1 MRMARATQNCAIIK
15 KNKYY
20 NCNNN
25 KTKYTTRPMVVG
37 DVQIQERLT
46 HRMCYI
52 RILVFWHRNR
62 NGGGGNRVKSE
73 RPFEYYI
80 RERTYVCVCVQPGRQ
95 RDGDK
100 TVKKLTC
107 SLNCGGKIRLEPM
120 GALGRLSSTLPTGS
134 TGALAPQAMF
144 SCGGNKTD
152 GLSPKIYSRALPVA
166 VLRIEC
172 TYSIFNTYTYIRV

>member
-1 MRMARATQNCAIIK
+1 MRMARATQNCATIK
-15 KNKYY
+15 KNEYY

-46 HRMCYI
+46 HRVCYI

-62 NGGGGNRVKSE
+62 NGGDRVKSE

-80 RERTYVCVCVQPGRQ
+80 RERTYVCVCVCVVGATKR
-95 RDGDK
+95 RRENG
-100 TVKKLTC
+100 KKLTC
-107 SLNCGGKIRLEPM
+107 SLNCGGKIRLEPT

-134 TGALAPQAMF
+134 TGAPAPQAMF

-152 GLSPKIYSRALPVA
+152 GLLPKIYSRALPVA
-166 VLRIEC
+166 VLRVEC